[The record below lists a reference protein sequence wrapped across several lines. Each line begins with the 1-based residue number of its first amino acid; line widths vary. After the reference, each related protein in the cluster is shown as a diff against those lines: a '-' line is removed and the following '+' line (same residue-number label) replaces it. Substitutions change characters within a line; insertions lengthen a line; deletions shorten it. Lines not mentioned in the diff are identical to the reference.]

1 MAAQH
6 CGIEGRGEVRDG
18 RGREGG
24 RGAAGGP
31 LPGAAPGAG
40 GGGMSARRP
49 ELHSIL
55 APTSQNLLETYQL
68 FRAIDAL
75 SNLVQE
81 SPQFNQRVRSLIQE
95 RGLNLDNNLEKPGE
109 TSWGSYYEALV
120 KLAAYLPAVCDALD
134 FMGRD
139 DSKRT
144 DEKLTVLRAQWAF
157 TEDMPFVLLLMR
169 DVLATTNQLSL
180 ALDRNDLDA
189 ENFMILLKE
198 SKRQLLA
205 LRDEGWPSFLME
217 VDLLCA

>member
-1 MAAQH
+1 LVSKA
-6 CGIEGRGEVRDG
+6 
-18 RGREGG
+18 
-24 RGAAGGP
+24 
-31 LPGAAPGAG
+31 
-40 GGGMSARRP
+40 SASAYYVHP
-49 ELHSIL
+49 SAFQLHSIL
-55 APTSQNLLETYQL
+55 ASTSQNLLETYQL

-95 RGLNLDNNLEKPGE
+95 RGLNLGSNLEKPGE

-157 TEDMPFVLLLMR
+157 TEDSLLFC
-169 DVLATTNQLSL
+169 S
-180 ALDRNDLDA
+180 
-189 ENFMILLKE
+189 
-198 SKRQLLA
+198 
-205 LRDEGWPSFLME
+205 
-217 VDLLCA
+217 